1 MLRRSIGL
9 KGYLAGFLLTAL
21 FFALPALASAN
32 PDNLGEQLI
41 KDQCSTCH
49 KFTGTPESRFNLKG
63 PDLMW
68 GGSKFK
74 RPWLID
80 WLTGKEP
87 NIYEKGYRW
96 DIERK
101 AQPHVILSDEG
112 ANAVANYFEKHLLDS
127 SVKKDVIDLSHFTE
141 LQATFGKQLFIDHS
155 CSGCHQIMDDGKKL
169 GGPQSATFFNP
180 GKRLNKDWILRFNSM
195 PPDFV
200 PHSGEFVADVS
211 ELGLH
216 YVTGFLATEGDDDF
230 KFYEP
235 WKSQHFSNADPNR
248 GRTIY
253 KEYCSQCHGTEGN
266 GDGPAASGL
275 EPKPAIHA
283 KMAMDQFPLDYLYN
297 VVYYGGK
304 AVGKSPY
311 MPYWGLTIGEQGVA
325 DVIVFMQEEFK
336 GNVNASE
343 DKPATAQKSSGTC
356 PEKRTT
362 KKVSFKYSNKKN
374 PLKPNASNLKAG
386 EALYQKN
393 AKPMACK
400 LCHGKEGDGKG
411 PGGAGISPAPRNFTC
426 SSTMKDISDGQ
437 MFGVIKDGSPGTAM
451 PAFKN
456 LKNKEIWQLI
466 HFIRQ
471 FNN

>member
-1 MLRRSIGL
+1 MSRQSVGL
-9 KGYLAGFLLTAL
+9 KRYLTGFLLAGFL
-21 FFALPALASAN
+21 FALPSLGSAN
-32 PDNLGEQLI
+32 TDKLGEQLV

-49 KFTGTPESRFNLKG
+49 KFSGKPESRFNLKA

-74 RPWLID
+74 RSWLID

-87 NIYEKGYRW
+87 NLYQSGYRW
-96 DIERK
+96 DIEQK
-101 AQPHVILSDEG
+101 AQPHVILSGEG
-112 ANAVANYFEKHLLDS
+112 ANAVADYFEKHLLDS
-127 SVKKDVIDLSHFTE
+127 SVKNDALDLSHFTE
-141 LQATFGKQLFIDHS
+141 LQAAFGRQLFIEHS
-155 CSGCHQIMDDGKKL
+155 CTGCHQIMDDGKPL

-180 GKRLNKDWILRFNSM
+180 EKRLNKDWILRFNSM
-195 PPDFV
+195 PPDYV

-216 YVTGFLATEGDDDF
+216 YISGFLATEGDDDF

-235 WKSQHFSNADPNR
+235 WKSEHFSNADSRR

-253 KEYCSQCHGTEGN
+253 KEYCMQCHGAEGE

-311 MPYWGLTIGEQGVA
+311 MPYWGLTLGEQGVA
-325 DVIVFMQEEFK
+325 DVIAFMQEEFK
-336 GNVNASE
+336 GDTNVRES
-343 DKPATAQKSSGTC
+343 KSSSIQKSAGVC

-362 KKVSFKYSNKKN
+362 RKVSFKYSSKKN
-374 PLKPNASNLKAG
+374 PLKPSPANLKAG

-393 AKPMACK
+393 ARPMACQ
-400 LCHGKEGDGKG
+400 LCHGKKGDGKG
-411 PGGAGISPAPRNFTC
+411 PGGAGINPAPRNFTC
-426 SSTMKDISDGQ
+426 SATMDKISDGQ
-437 MFGVIKDGSPGTAM
+437 MFGIIKEGSPRTAM

-456 LKNKEIWQLI
+456 LKDKEIWQLI

-471 FNN
+471 FKK